1 MWDHRFFQ
9 STRGKV
15 LFLLKKGGPCTV
27 AYLSHQ
33 LEVTPNA
40 IRQHLSA
47 LERDALVSQQ
57 PVKSGPNKP
66 ALAFSL
72 TPNAESL
79 FPKRY
84 EALLSKLVEDLERK
98 QGRAIV
104 CDLLS
109 ELGGSLAEG
118 YVDRL
123 INLTFEERMKEVGR
137 IMEESGAIPDW
148 KINGQNWEV
157 RDFNCPYS
165 AAAKAHPAVCE
176 VQRSFLQRL
185 LHPAKVTI
193 TCQQQEGHC
202 GFQIKP

>member
-1 MWDHRFFQ
+1 M
-9 STRGKV
+9 
-15 LFLLKKGGPCTV
+15 

-47 LERDALVSQQ
+47 LERDNLVTQQ
-57 PVKSGPNKP
+57 SVKTGPNKP
-66 ALAFSL
+66 ALVFSL
-72 TPNAESL
+72 APNAESL

-84 EALLSKLVEDLERK
+84 DALLSKLVEDLERK
-98 QGRAIV
+98 QGRAKV
-104 CDLLS
+104 CHLLS
-109 ELGGSLAEG
+109 ELGGSMAES

-123 INLTFEERMKEVGR
+123 INLTFEEKVRAVGR

-148 KINGQNWEV
+148 EINGEGWALQ
-157 RDFNCPYS
+157 DFNCPYS
-165 AAAKAHPAVCE
+165 AAAKTHPAVCE

-193 TCQQQEGHC
+193 ACQQQEGHC
-202 GFQIKP
+202 GFQIRP